1 MSGKQTRYTLALP
14 ILAGLLLMACCPAAT
29 DTPSEPPP
37 TPPTPIPAAEIE
49 LGWWNDAVFYEIFVR
64 SFYDSDGDGVGD
76 LVGLIQ
82 KLDYLNDG
90 DPITTDDLGITGIWL
105 MPVTQ
110 SPSYHGYD
118 VVDYY
123 QIDDEYGTN
132 ADFLR
137 LMEESH
143 ARGIHVIV
151 DLVINHTSNQHPWF
165 QEALDPT
172 SERRDWYIWSDEPE
186 GVGWHGVSSGFYYGL
201 FSDEMPDLNYENP
214 AVTEAMQDV
223 ARFWLED
230 MGVDGFRLD
239 AAKHLIEDGLII
251 EHTLATHAW
260 LGGFRE
266 FCKGINPDAFVVGEV
281 WSTTDDAAAY
291 IGEVDAVFE
300 FDLAKAT
307 LESAV
312 GGRAVNVARKQQL
325 VVASYPA
332 SQYATFLANHDQN
345 RTRSR
350 LLDDE
355 QAKVAATLQLTF
367 PGVPFIYYGEEIGM
381 QGTKPDENIRR
392 PMQWEPDGGFTTA
405 EPWHSYYEDYQE
417 RHVAGQRD
425 DPNSLL
431 NHYCS
436 LLRLRNA
443 HTALR
448 VGSWL
453 PIEVDHRSVHAYL
466 RVAGNDV
473 VIVLV
478 NLGNDLVDEYS
489 LMLLIGPLDGDTQ
502 PKLLMGAGE
511 IATPQVTKGGGF
523 TGYRPIAT
531 LPPRS
536 SFIVQFTEN

>member
-1 MSGKQTRYTLALP
+1 MSSKRTKHTLALP
-14 ILAGLLLMACCPAAT
+14 ILAGLLLVACCPAAT

-37 TPPTPIPAAEIE
+37 TPPISIAAAEVE
-49 LGWWNDAVFYEIFVR
+49 PGWWNDAVFYEIFVR
-64 SFYDSDGDGVGD
+64 SFCDSDGDGIGD
-76 LVGLIQ
+76 LIGLIQ

-90 DPITTDDLGITGIWL
+90 DPTATDDLGITGIWL

-123 QIDDEYGTN
+123 QVDDEYGTN

-137 LMEESH
+137 LMEEAH
-143 ARGIHVIV
+143 TRGIRVIV

-165 QEALDPT
+165 QEALNPN
-172 SERRDWYIWSDEPE
+172 SERRDWYIWSDEPT

-201 FSDEMPDLNYENP
+201 FSDKMPDLNYKNP

-223 ARFWLED
+223 ASFWLKD

-251 EHTLATHAW
+251 EHTPATHAW
-260 LGGFRE
+260 LAGFRG
-266 FCKGINPDAFVVGEV
+266 FYKGINPDAFVVGEV

-312 GGRAVNVARKQQL
+312 SGRAVNVARKQQL
-325 VVASYPA
+325 AAASYPA
-332 SQYATFLANHDQN
+332 GQYATFLANHDQN

-381 QGTKPDENIRR
+381 LGTKPDENIRR

-405 EPWHSYYEDYQE
+405 EPWHAYYEDYQE
-417 RHVAGQRD
+417 RHVAGQSG

-431 NHYCS
+431 NHYRT
-436 LLRLRNA
+436 LIHLRNT

-453 PIEVDHRSVHAYL
+453 PVEADHQSVYAYL
-466 RVAGNDV
+466 RVDGDET
-473 VIVLV
+473 ILVLV
-478 NLGNDLVDEYS
+478 NLGNDPVDACN
-489 LMLLIGPLDGDTQ
+489 LTLAAGPLTSGLQ
-502 PKLLMGAGE
+502 PKLLMGTGE
-511 IATPQVTKGGGF
+511 IDAPQVNEGGGF
-523 TGYRPIAT
+523 TGYQPIAN

-536 SFIVQFTEN
+536 SFIIQLTP

>member
-1 MSGKQTRYTLALP
+1 MSGKQTRYILALP
-14 ILAGLLLMACCPAAT
+14 ILAGLLLVACYPVAT
-29 DTPSEPPP
+29 DTPFELTS
-37 TPPTPIPAAEIE
+37 TPPTPITTDTK
-49 LGWWNDAVFYEIFVR
+49 LGWWNEAVFYEIFLR
-64 SFYDSDGDGVGD
+64 SFYDSDGDGIGD
-76 LVGLIQ
+76 LIGLIQ

-90 DPITTDDLGITGIWL
+90 DPTTTDDLGITGIWL

-137 LMEESH
+137 LMEEAH
-143 ARGIHVIV
+143 ARGIRVIV

-165 QEALDPT
+165 QEALDPN
-172 SERRDWYIWSDEPE
+172 SERRDWYIWSDEPK

-214 AVTEAMQDV
+214 AVTEAVQDV

-239 AAKHLIEDGLII
+239 AAKHLIEDGLIV
-251 EHTLATHAW
+251 EHTPATHAW
-260 LGGFRE
+260 LAGFHK
-266 FCKGINPDAFVVGEV
+266 FYKGIDPNAFVVGEV

-300 FDLAKAT
+300 FDLANAT

-312 GGRAVNVARKQQL
+312 SGRAVNVARKQQL
-325 VVASYPA
+325 AVNSYPA
-332 SQYATFLANHDQN
+332 GQYATFLANHDQN
-345 RTRSR
+345 RARSR
-350 LLDDE
+350 LLNDE

-392 PMQWEPDGGFTTA
+392 PMQWESDGGFTTA
-405 EPWHSYYEDYQE
+405 EPWHAYYEDYQE
-417 RHVAGQRD
+417 RHVAGQSD
-425 DPNSLL
+425 DSNSLL
-431 NHYCS
+431 NHYRS
-436 LLRLRNA
+436 LIHLRNV

-453 PIEVDHRSVHAYL
+453 PIEASHRSVYAYL
-466 RVAGNDV
+466 RADGDE
-473 VIVLV
+473 IILVLV
-478 NLGNDLVDEYS
+478 NLGNDPVGDYS
-489 LMLLIGPLDGDTQ
+489 LTLAADPLTGDFQ
-502 PKLLMGAGE
+502 PKLLMGTGE
-511 IATPQVTKGGGF
+511 IDAPQVNEGGGF

-536 SFIVQFTEN
+536 SFIVQFTP